1 MYGNRALC
9 VNEHF
14 TGSIQRQMP
23 NNESS
28 DDDALFLEGLP
39 YFNEMEPLR
48 MIWNQFDLVLWDE
61 R

>member
-28 DDDALFLEGLP
+28 DDDALFLEGLL
-39 YFNEMEPLR
+39 ETILMK
-48 MIWNQFDLVLWDE
+48 WN